1 MTLLPLVNMK
11 SNFTIFGNRSR
22 KVHRRAYHVSLTL
35 FFSQTKQHTE
45 RKPENQ
51 KSSIGFFLKIVAT
64 TKGLD
69 ALLSDV
75 F

>member
-11 SNFTIFGNRSR
+11 SNFTIFGNRYR

-35 FFSQTKQHTE
+35 LFSQTE
-45 RKPENQ
+45 RKPETQ

-64 TKGLD
+64 TKGLE
-69 ALLSDV
+69 SMRIV
-75 F
+75 